1 MLKRVILLLLFIFVF
16 VFSNQ
21 ALAHTSLLESSP
33 KDDEIVTEP
42 IQELSLIYGTKV
54 EQTSKIRVANSEGE
68 SITLGNLVVEEDE
81 MWATFLQPLENG
93 NYDVK
98 WTIVGAD
105 GHPIEGAFSFSVD
118 VSIDGKMAETEEED
132 LKKVE
137 NNHESS
143 TKQSKPEIKQSNLPS
158 YVIPSITGV
167 LFIIV
172 VGSILWLIRRKR

>member
-1 MLKRVILLLLFIFVF
+1 MLKRVILLLLIIFVF

-68 SITLGNLVVEEDE
+68 SITLGNLVIEEDE

-98 WTIVGAD
+98 WILSRELNTR
-105 GHPIEGAFSFSVD
+105 FS
-118 VSIDGKMAETEEED
+118 
-132 LKKVE
+132 
-137 NNHESS
+137 HSS
-143 TKQSKPEIKQSNLPS
+143 WP
-158 YVIPSITGV
+158 
-167 LFIIV
+167 
-172 VGSILWLIRRKR
+172 

>member
-1 MLKRVILLLLFIFVF
+1 MLERVTLLLLFVFVL

-21 ALAHTSLLESSP
+21 ALAHTSLQESSP
-33 KDDEIVTEP
+33 KDSEIVTEP
-42 IQELSLIYGTKV
+42 IQELRLVFGTKV
-54 EQTSKIRVANSEGE
+54 EQISKIRVANLEGE

-118 VSIDGKMAETEEED
+118 VPIDGKMAETVRGS
-132 LKKVE
+132 KK
-137 NNHESS
+137 
-143 TKQSKPEIKQSNLPS
+143 T
-158 YVIPSITGV
+158 
-167 LFIIV
+167 
-172 VGSILWLIRRKR
+172 RR